1 MERGN
6 KMNVTLPDNKLDKKS
21 KIVYASIIAI
31 CIISIIIVI
40 YIQFFDGKTVTTV
53 GYLKGKSE
61 IDYENLK
68 AEFNNIYTNSL
79 KNYNDKYD
87 KLKSDTSKEL
97 VYTGYTK
104 DVTENNSY
112 NINVQIPYINIK
124 NSTIDGYNEEI
135 KNLFEKKAEDILK
148 TKNKNTIYTVEYN
161 ACVEDGV
168 LSIIINANLKEGSSA
183 QRVIIK
189 TYNYDLDT
197 NQEINLSQL
206 LKGESVDTSYAQ
218 SKINEEIEVEQK
230 KAEDLKALGHSI
242 FSRDKND
249 DMYKIENVEDFYFQ
263 DGAIYVIFAYGND
276 KYTSEVDVAII

>member
-1 MERGN
+1 M
-6 KMNVTLPDNKLDKKS
+6 PDNKLDKKS

>member
-1 MERGN
+1 
-6 KMNVTLPDNKLDKKS
+6 MNVTLPDNKLDKKS

-263 DGAIYVIFAYGND
+263 EGAIYVILAYGND

>member
-1 MERGN
+1 
-6 KMNVTLPDNKLDKKS
+6 MNVTLPDNKLDKKS

-197 NQEINLSQL
+197 NQEINLLQL

>member
-1 MERGN
+1 
-6 KMNVTLPDNKLDKKS
+6 MNVTLPDNKLDKKS

-97 VYTGYTK
+97 IYTGYTK
-104 DVTENNSY
+104 EVTENNSY

-249 DMYKIENVEDFYFQ
+249 DMYKIENVEEFYFQ

>member
-1 MERGN
+1 
-6 KMNVTLPDNKLDKKS
+6 MNVTLPDNKLDKKS

-68 AEFNNIYTNSL
+68 AEFNNIYTNSV

-206 LKGESVDTSYAQ
+206 LKGENVDTSYAQ

-249 DMYKIENVEDFYFQ
+249 DMYKIENVEEFYFQ

>member
-1 MERGN
+1 
-6 KMNVTLPDNKLDKKS
+6 MNVTLPDNKLDKKS

-79 KNYNDKYD
+79 KKYNDKYD

>member
-1 MERGN
+1 
-6 KMNVTLPDNKLDKKS
+6 MNVTLPDNKLDKKS

-68 AEFNNIYTNSL
+68 AEFNNIYTNSV

-124 NSTIDGYNEEI
+124 NSTIDSYNEEI

-148 TKNKNTIYTVEYN
+148 TKNKNTIYAVEYN

-197 NQEINLSQL
+197 NQEISLSQL
-206 LKGESVDTSYAQ
+206 LKGENVDTSYAQ

-249 DMYKIENVEDFYFQ
+249 DMYKIENVEEFYFQ

>member
-1 MERGN
+1 
-6 KMNVTLPDNKLDKKS
+6 MNVTLPDNKLDKKS

-68 AEFNNIYTNSL
+68 AEFNNIYTNSV

-249 DMYKIENVEDFYFQ
+249 DMYKIENVEEFYFQ

>member
-1 MERGN
+1 
-6 KMNVTLPDNKLDKKS
+6 MNVTLPDNKLDKKS

-31 CIISIIIVI
+31 CIVSIIIVI

>member
-1 MERGN
+1 
-6 KMNVTLPDNKLDKKS
+6 MNVTLPDNKLDKKS
-21 KIVYASIIAI
+21 KIVYASIISI

>member
-1 MERGN
+1 
-6 KMNVTLPDNKLDKKS
+6 MNVTLPDNKLDKKS

-104 DVTENNSY
+104 EVTENNSY

-249 DMYKIENVEDFYFQ
+249 DMYKIENVEEFYFQ

>member
-1 MERGN
+1 
-6 KMNVTLPDNKLDKKS
+6 MNVTLPDNKLDKKS

-112 NINVQIPYINIK
+112 NINVQIPYIDIK

>member
-1 MERGN
+1 
-6 KMNVTLPDNKLDKKS
+6 MNVTLPDNKLDKKS

-87 KLKSDTSKEL
+87 KLKSDASKEL

-161 ACVEDGV
+161 AYVEDGV

>member
-1 MERGN
+1 
-6 KMNVTLPDNKLDKKS
+6 MNVTLPDNKLDKKS

-242 FSRDKND
+242 LSRDKND

>member
-1 MERGN
+1 
-6 KMNVTLPDNKLDKKS
+6 MNVTLPDNKLDKKS

-161 ACVEDGV
+161 ARVEDGV

>member
-1 MERGN
+1 
-6 KMNVTLPDNKLDKKS
+6 MNVTLPDNKLDKKS

-206 LKGESVDTSYAQ
+206 LKCESVDTSYAQ

>member
-1 MERGN
+1 
-6 KMNVTLPDNKLDKKS
+6 MNVTLPDNKLDKKS

-40 YIQFFDGKTVTTV
+40 YIQFFVGKTVTTV

>member
-1 MERGN
+1 
-6 KMNVTLPDNKLDKKS
+6 MNVTLPDNKLDKKS

-135 KNLFEKKAEDILK
+135 KNLFKKKAEDILK

-197 NQEINLSQL
+197 NQEINLSKL

>member
-1 MERGN
+1 
-6 KMNVTLPDNKLDKKS
+6 MNVTLPDNKLDKKS

-135 KNLFEKKAEDILK
+135 KNLFKKKAEDILK

>member
-1 MERGN
+1 
-6 KMNVTLPDNKLDKKS
+6 MNVTLPDNKLDKKS

-53 GYLKGKSE
+53 GHLKGKSE

>member
-1 MERGN
+1 
-6 KMNVTLPDNKLDKKS
+6 MNVTLPDNKLDKKS

-148 TKNKNTIYTVEYN
+148 TKNKNKIYTVEYN

>member
-1 MERGN
+1 
-6 KMNVTLPDNKLDKKS
+6 MNVTLPDNKLDKKS

-68 AEFNNIYTNSL
+68 AEFNNIYTNSV

-104 DVTENNSY
+104 EVTENNSY

-249 DMYKIENVEDFYFQ
+249 DMYKIENVEEFYFQ

>member
-1 MERGN
+1 
-6 KMNVTLPDNKLDKKS
+6 MNVTLPDNKLDKKS

-218 SKINEEIEVEQK
+218 IKINEEIEVEQK

>member
-1 MERGN
+1 
-6 KMNVTLPDNKLDKKS
+6 MNVTLPDNKLDKKS

-161 ACVEDGV
+161 AYVEDGV

>member
-1 MERGN
+1 
-6 KMNVTLPDNKLDKKS
+6 MNVTLPDNKLDKKS

-206 LKGESVDTSYAQ
+206 LKGESVDTSYSQ

>member
-1 MERGN
+1 
-6 KMNVTLPDNKLDKKS
+6 MNVTLPDNKLDKKS

-148 TKNKNTIYTVEYN
+148 TKNNNRIYTVEYN

>member
-1 MERGN
+1 
-6 KMNVTLPDNKLDKKS
+6 MNVTLPDNKLDKKS

-79 KNYNDKYD
+79 KNYNDKCD

>member
-1 MERGN
+1 
-6 KMNVTLPDNKLDKKS
+6 MNVTLPDNKLDKKS

-135 KNLFEKKAEDILK
+135 KNLFEKKVEDILK

>member
-1 MERGN
+1 
-6 KMNVTLPDNKLDKKS
+6 MNVTLPDNKLDKKS

-40 YIQFFDGKTVTTV
+40 YIQIFDGKTVTTV

>member
-1 MERGN
+1 
-6 KMNVTLPDNKLDKKS
+6 MNVTLPDNKLDKKS

-135 KNLFEKKAEDILK
+135 KNLFKKKAEDILK

-230 KAEDLKALGHSI
+230 KTEDLKALGHSI

>member
-1 MERGN
+1 
-6 KMNVTLPDNKLDKKS
+6 MNVTLPDNKLDKKS

-206 LKGESVDTSYAQ
+206 LNGESVDTSYAQ

>member
-1 MERGN
+1 
-6 KMNVTLPDNKLDKKS
+6 MNVTLPDNKLDKKS

-68 AEFNNIYTNSL
+68 AEFNNIYTNSV

-104 DVTENNSY
+104 DLTENNSY

-249 DMYKIENVEDFYFQ
+249 DMYKIENVEEFYFQ

>member
-1 MERGN
+1 
-6 KMNVTLPDNKLDKKS
+6 MNVTLPDNKLDKKS

-161 ACVEDGV
+161 ACVEDRV

>member
-1 MERGN
+1 
-6 KMNVTLPDNKLDKKS
+6 MNVTLPDNKLDKKS

-104 DVTENNSY
+104 EVTENNSY

-183 QRVIIK
+183 QRIIIK

>member
-1 MERGN
+1 
-6 KMNVTLPDNKLDKKS
+6 MNVTLPDNKLDKKS
-21 KIVYASIIAI
+21 KIVYASIIVI

-68 AEFNNIYTNSL
+68 AEFNNIYTNSV

-206 LKGESVDTSYAQ
+206 LKGENVDTSYAQ

-249 DMYKIENVEDFYFQ
+249 DMYKIENVEEFYFQ

>member
-1 MERGN
+1 
-6 KMNVTLPDNKLDKKS
+6 MNVTLPDNKLDKKS

-97 VYTGYTK
+97 IYTGYTK
-104 DVTENNSY
+104 EVTENNSY

-218 SKINEEIEVEQK
+218 RKINEEIEVEQK

-249 DMYKIENVEDFYFQ
+249 DMYKIENVEEFYFQ

>member
-1 MERGN
+1 
-6 KMNVTLPDNKLDKKS
+6 MNVTLPDNKLDKKS

-124 NSTIDGYNEEI
+124 NSHIDGYNEEI

>member
-1 MERGN
+1 
-6 KMNVTLPDNKLDKKS
+6 MNVTLPDNKLDKKS

-218 SKINEEIEVEQK
+218 SKINEEIEVVQI
-230 KAEDLKALGHSI
+230 KAEDLKALGHSR

-249 DMYKIENVEDFYFQ
+249 DMYKIENVEEFYFQ